1 MTDLSENLTKG
12 SLLAKNTLLSLIGSG
27 IPIIVAI
34 FSIPILI
41 NALGAD
47 GFGILTI
54 AWMVT
59 GYFSLLDLGVGR
71 ALTKMVSEKLG
82 QNDIERIPQLIWT
95 ALMLT
100 VLMGIIGSILISM
113 SAETLVNNFF
123 KIPETFHMEVERS
136 FYILAFCVPMVICNA
151 SLSGILQSYQRFD
164 LVNTIR
170 IPIGS
175 LTFLGPVFV
184 LPFSSALSHIVI
196 ALFFVRLVE
205 LIINIIFC
213 IRVVPKVI
221 ANIGID
227 KSSIRNFLS
236 FGSWMTLSN
245 VVGPLMLYLD
255 RFLIGS
261 IISISAV
268 SYYATS
274 YEIVHRMM
282 IIPGAIV
289 GVLFPAFGAV
299 VGNNPA
305 KAASMLFGGVKYT
318 FISIFPLIMIIFIF
332 AEEILNIWL
341 GAEFAEKGTLV
352 LKLLLIGALINSFAY
367 FPFAV
372 LHASGRPDLTA
383 KLHLIETPIYLITAW
398 ILISKFGIVGAAIGW
413 TLRALADTM
422 ILFFMAGRKLGVAYP
437 KNHII
442 LISLTTLILVIV
454 SIVIPE
460 NLIFRLLITILFF
473 LVFFILTWKVILDS
487 NEKFFVLSHAKKF
500 ITIKPT

>member
-1 MTDLSENLTKG
+1 MTEISENLTKG
-12 SLLAKNTLLSLIGSG
+12 SLLAKNTLFSLVGSG

-82 QNDIERIPQLIWT
+82 QNDIEAIPKLIWT

-100 VLMGIIGSILISM
+100 VLMGIIGSILISI

-123 KIPETFHMEVERS
+123 KIPETFHREVERS
-136 FYILAFCVPMVICNA
+136 FYILAICVPMVICNA

-164 LVNTIR
+164 LVNIIR

-175 LTFLGPVFV
+175 LTFLGPIFV

-196 ALFFVRLVE
+196 ALFFVRLIE
-205 LIINIIFC
+205 LIVNIIFC
-213 IRVVPKVI
+213 IKVVPKVI
-221 ANIGID
+221 VNIGID
-227 KSSIRNFLS
+227 RSYIRNFLS

-245 VVGPLMLYLD
+245 IVGPIMLYLD

-289 GVLFPAFGAV
+289 GVLFPALGAV
-299 VGNNPA
+299 IGNNPT
-305 KAASMLFGGVKYT
+305 KATTMLFGGVKYT
-318 FISIFPLIMIIFIF
+318 FISIFPLIMIIFVF

-352 LKLLLIGALINSFAY
+352 LKWLVIGALINSFAY

-372 LHASGRPDLTA
+372 LHAFGRPDLPA

-398 ILISKFGIVGAAIGW
+398 ILISKFGILGAAIGW
-413 TLRALADTM
+413 TLRALVDTM
-422 ILFFMAGRKLGVAYP
+422 ILFYMAGIKLGIAYP
-437 KNHII
+437 KNYII
-442 LISLTTLILVIV
+442 LISLIILILIFV
-454 SIVIPE
+454 STFIPE
-460 NLIFRLLITILFF
+460 NLIFRLFISIAFF

-487 NEKFFVLSHAKKF
+487 NERFFVLSYARKF
-500 ITIKPT
+500 LPIKPN